1 MKILVLSDS
10 HGDVASMCEAVRQE
24 MPDVIF
30 HLGDLIRD
38 AKELHNEFKEIPFF
52 MVPGNCDGYGY
63 DDIELSEKVVEL
75 EGKRFLLL
83 HGHTRGVKL
92 GYMSLEYRARELEVD
107 AALFGHTHVPYA
119 DYFGETLIF
128 NPGSI
133 GQPHYGQ
140 EPTYGILEIVDGELE
155 YEHVEFSGVCSR

>member
-10 HGDVASMCEAVRQE
+10 HGDVDSMVEVVTKER
-24 MPDVIF
+24 PDAIF
-30 HLGDLIRD
+30 HLGDLIGD
-38 AKELHNEFKEIPFF
+38 AQELHNEFPNIPFY

-63 DDIELSEKVVEL
+63 DDIKASEKVVEL

-83 HGHTRGVKL
+83 HGHTRAVKF
-92 GYMSLEYRARELEVD
+92 GYMSLEYRAKELEVD

-133 GQPHYGQ
+133 GQPHYG
-140 EPTYGILEIVDGELE
+140 EDPTYGILKIIGDNIK
-155 YEHVEFSGVCSR
+155 YEHCVFSEVCSR